1 MMKKERNK
9 QKKMGKGEERK
20 KCWQHFRSPF
30 VVYLFF
36 FFIQIVGQAIISLVA
51 DETEEKK
58 REEGGRVKKT
68 CTLGIELDQIVTL
81 LLFFSLQM

>member
-20 KCWQHFRSPF
+20 KCWLRFRSPF

-36 FFIQIVGQAIISLVA
+36 FLFRSLVKQSSLWLLMKPKKK
-51 DETEEKK
+51 KK
-58 REEGGRVKKT
+58 RGGRKSKKDLHT
-68 CTLGIELDQIVTL
+68 RD
-81 LLFFSLQM
+81 